1 VSDPL
6 PARPAICMNMI
17 VRNDAHLRDDA
28 HIIQDTLDSVAP
40 YISSWVIVDT
50 GSKDGT
56 QELIRD
62 HMARLGIP
70 GKLHERPWR
79 HFGHNRTEA
88 LDLAQGSGDYI
99 WVIDPDDTLVGT
111 PDFTQLSADAYTL
124 RYRQAETIR
133 WRTQLFRDG
142 LRWRYDG
149 VVLETPACEDPY
161 VAIHLDGA
169 YHIESRQ
176 VVARSLDPRK
186 YARDTDLL
194 LAEVEHDPGDLESV
208 ILLAHSCFDQ
218 GDFAAA
224 RKWYARRLEMGSL
237 GSTEEVYFAKYRL
250 AVSMAKLG
258 EPWPDVEDAYV
269 KAWDFRPTRAEPLYD
284 IAVHYRHERRYE
296 LGYQF
301 AQRAA
306 QIPLPEQDLMVRADV
321 YAWCA
326 TDEQAICASWIGKHA
341 ETFTLCRRLLGRPDI
356 PDDQRQRIARNRDF
370 SVPAMLEAASS
381 YPDALVGR
389 LVAGASDAEVTVSLV
404 AGPDRETTEQTLNSF
419 LHCCTDLTRV
429 GRFLVVYEGVSALD
443 RATLRERARL
453 RERYG
458 FVEFLDCGR
467 GEGRRAQLAQIR
479 EQIHGRFWLHLGQG
493 WRFFAPEDLITRLTA
508 VLEAEAQVFQVSINF
523 ADAITLTGGCAAEEV
538 VRRAPDA
545 GRYVLSDVL
554 ASGPAMFDTA
564 RLDQAGSVG
573 GTDADPV
580 TELGRR
586 AAAAGLRTASLD
598 EVLCNGSSTRTAAT
612 VTQVISPTASAPP
625 TIHRFCIAHTKPLI
639 PETWYDD
646 CLSLG
651 NYQPDSVSHV
661 SQLDQFWHEARPIA
675 YGSAGTYV
683 LPIAI
688 EKFADAADLI
698 EISYHR
704 KRILLSPEG
713 RPGRYHRSRE
723 LGVEECREKAE
734 LSLVITPP
742 NNSGFLLSQPEYLPE
757 MLIGLYASTHHFQDL
772 LDYTSL
778 AVEIGVLDERSAKE
792 FFTAKLV
799 IGGGTEFGIFP
810 KSWLIPT
817 LTKLEQLGR
826 QFLSLYGSRIKG
838 YDQYQVRA
846 IGFLSECLG
855 SFLLIRHLMEIFSNE
870 IPADIFGYMAC
881 IVEDGKPFGLGLA
894 D

>member
-1 VSDPL
+1 
-6 PARPAICMNMI
+6 MI
-17 VRNDAHLRDDA
+17 VRNDAYLRDDA

-50 GSKDGT
+50 GSNDGT
-56 QELIRD
+56 QDLVRD

-79 HFGHNRTEA
+79 NFGHNRTEA
-88 LDLAQGSGDYI
+88 LELAQGSGDYI
-99 WVIDPDDTLVGT
+99 WVIDADDTLVGT
-111 PDFTQLSADAYTL
+111 PDFTQLSADAYSL
-124 RYRQAETIR
+124 HYRQVDTTG

-142 LRWRYDG
+142 LRWRYEG
-149 VVLETPACEDPY
+149 VVLETPTCDDPY
-161 VAIHLDGA
+161 VAERLEGE
-169 YHIESRQ
+169 YHIKSRQ
-176 VVARSLDPRK
+176 VGARSLDPHK
-186 YARDTDLL
+186 YACDADLL
-194 LAEVEHDPGDLESV
+194 RAEVERNPEDLESV
-208 ILLAHSCFDQ
+208 ILLAHNCFDR
-218 GDFAAA
+218 GDFANA
-224 RKWYARRLEMGSL
+224 RKWFARRLEMGSL
-237 GSTEEVYFAKYRL
+237 RSTEEVYFAMYRL
-250 AVSMAKLG
+250 AVSMANLD
-258 EPWPDVEDAYV
+258 EPWPDVQDAYV
-269 KAWDFRPTRAEPLYD
+269 KAWEFRPTRAEPLYD
-284 IAVHYRHERRYE
+284 IAVRHRIEQRYQ

-306 QIPLPEQDLMVRADV
+306 EIPLPEEDLMVPAVV
-321 YAWCA
+321 YTVAI
-326 TDEQAICASWIGKHA
+326 TDEQAICASWLGKHA
-341 ETFTLCRRLLGRPDI
+341 EAFTLCRQLLARPDI
-356 PDDQRQRIARNRDF
+356 PDDQRQRIAVNRDV
-370 SVPAMLEAASS
+370 SVPAMIEAASS
-381 YPDALVGR
+381 YPRELVGS
-389 LVAGASDAEVTVSLV
+389 LVAGPRDAEVTVSLV
-404 AGPDRETTEQTLNSF
+404 AGPDQETTEQTLNSF
-419 LHCCTDLTRV
+419 LNCCADVSRV
-429 GRFLVVYEGVSALD
+429 GRFLLVYEGVSALD
-443 RATLRERARL
+443 RAKLSERARL
-453 RERYG
+453 RQRYA
-458 FVEFLDCGR
+458 FLEFLDCGH
-467 GEGRRAQLAQIR
+467 GEGPGAHLAQIR
-479 EQIHGRFWLHLGQG
+479 EQIGGRFWLHLGQG
-493 WRFFAPEDLITRLTA
+493 WRFFAPDNLITRLTA
-508 VLEAEAQVFQVSINF
+508 VLEAEAQVLQVGINF
-523 ADAITLTGGCAAEEV
+523 ADAVRPTRTCAAEDV

-545 GRYVLSDVL
+545 GRYVLAEVV
-554 ASGPAMFDTA
+554 ARGPAMIDTA
-564 RLDQAGSVG
+564 RLDQAGDVDGSD
-573 GTDADPV
+573 TDPV
-580 TELGRR
+580 AELGRR

-598 EVLCNGSSTRTAAT
+598 EVLCHGSSGPSAT
-612 VTQVISPTASAPP
+612 IHAEITSATTSPPK
-625 TIHRFCIAHTKPLI
+625 IHRFCIAHTKPLI

-734 LSLVITPP
+734 LSSVITPP
-742 NNSGFLLSQPEYLPE
+742 NDSGFLLSQPEYLPE

-778 AVEIGVLDERSAKE
+778 AVEMGVLDDKSAKE

-826 QFLSLYGSRIKG
+826 QFLNLYGNRIKG

-855 SFLLIRHLMEIFSNE
+855 SFLLIRHLMEKFSNK

-881 IVEDGKPFGLGLA
+881 IVEGGKPFGLGLA